1 MENLKKRERER
12 ERDRK
17 NEKLNKQGTE
27 IDEKRDVSYFSTTN
41 TLVT

>member
-1 MENLKKRERER
+1 MENLKKKER

-27 IDEKRDVSYFSTTN
+27 IDEKRDVSYFSTTK

>member
-17 NEKLNKQGTE
+17 NEKLNKGTE
-27 IDEKRDVSYFSTTN
+27 IDEKRDVSYFSTTK